1 MLPLAKLVSLFET
14 LFWIL
19 ILNRE
24 RVSLVNSLARFVM
37 QSTQNLNA
45 PAGEE
50 IMGYETG
57 DGTVGKALGVLD
69 HVASFGRPVRFSEVL
84 TQSDL
89 PKPTLYRFLQS
100 LTNQNMLSY
109 DPDRQTYAPGLR
121 LLRLAHSAWEQS
133 SLAPVARPFLDALS
147 NEVGEAVHLAQI
159 DNGQVLFIDKRK
171 AQAGFDTL
179 AQAGQVAPAY
189 CTGVG
194 KVILAYMGDAQR
206 ARALQQQAFLAYT
219 AATHTSVATLE
230 REFDAIRAEGVA
242 FDREEHEAG
251 IISIAAPILTHGD
264 RVIGALSIATTT
276 QRHCIN
282 GLGGFRATLSETAV
296 KIGVEARSWQS
307 PTTV

>member
-1 MLPLAKLVSLFET
+1 
-14 LFWIL
+14 
-19 ILNRE
+19 
-24 RVSLVNSLARFVM
+24 
-37 QSTQNLNA
+37 
-45 PAGEE
+45 
-50 IMGYETG
+50 MGYETG

-84 TQSDL
+84 SQSEL
-89 PKPTLYRFLQS
+89 PKPTLYRFIQS

-121 LLRLAHSAWEQS
+121 LLRLAHAAWEQS
-133 SLAPVARPFLDALS
+133 SLAPIARPFLDALS
-147 NEVGEAVHLAQI
+147 KEVGEAVHLAQI

-171 AQAGFDTL
+171 AQAGYDTL

-194 KVILAYMGDAQR
+194 KVILANMGEVRR

-219 AATHTSVATLE
+219 SATHTNVEALNQE
-230 REFDAIRAEGVA
+230 LAIIREAGVA

-251 IISIAAPILTHGD
+251 IISIAAPILTQDD

-276 QRHCIN
+276 QRHSVD
-282 GLGGFRATLSETAV
+282 GLDAFRATLLQTAA
-296 KIGVEARSWQS
+296 KIGHEARSWQS